1 MGYLD
6 NTTLTVDAILTK
18 KGRQLLSEGAL
29 EITKFALA
37 DDEGDYRLWDAAH
50 SLGTNYYGQAIE
62 NMPLLEVFANENQMM
77 RYKLITLPKNTT
89 KLPLVQAGMTSIS
102 LARPGLSTT
111 ITPTTANIAN
121 GNRQAG
127 YTCVLS
133 NSAIATLAVA
143 PGGKVDQESTFS
155 AIGDDSATAVSVVGT
170 KFTLTAK
177 TVTADTSTTITIVGN
192 ETGGSVTVPVTI
204 KKDPALDIVTSA

>member
-37 DDEGDYRLWDAAH
+37 DDEVDYRLWDAAH

-62 NMPLLEVFANENQMM
+62 NMPLLEAFAKENQMM

-121 GNRQAG
+121 GK
-127 YTCVLS
+127 L
-133 NSAIATLAVA
+133 
-143 PGGKVDQESTFS
+143 
-155 AIGDDSATAVSVVGT
+155 
-170 KFTLTAK
+170 
-177 TVTADTSTTITIVGN
+177 TVTEEDDYEGQEYVEDDVEGLFFSDDFLTFLLPNNFYHCI
-192 ETGGSVTVPVTI
+192 
-204 KKDPALDIVTSA
+204 